1 MEDFINSFF
10 GTNILYIIFVVLIS
24 ISVFNTRKEKYNDD
38 LKKKINFNIK
48 WSFFNKND
56 LFNIIYNDFVR
67 TNNYIFVN
75 FQNSSKYKWYII

>member
-1 MEDFINSFF
+1 MRYEMEDFINSFF

-75 FQNSSKYKWYII
+75 FQNSSKYK

>member
-75 FQNSSKYKWYII
+75 FQNSSKYK

>member
-67 TNNYIFVN
+67 TINYIFVN
-75 FQNSSKYKWYII
+75 FQNSSKYK